1 MKYFDWTN
9 KIDEKELKEVIEV
22 LDNDGLVIFPTETV
36 YGIASKAT
44 SLKAV
49 DKLYEAKKRPRDKA
63 INIMVGDSKDI
74 SKYAKINSEIE
85 AKIIEEFMPGG
96 ITLILDKV
104 ADFGK
109 GFTLSNN
116 TIGVRIPNNTIALK
130 ILKNISFPLTVP
142 SANISNKPSG
152 TEVKDIIDDFK
163 NTVDI
168 IIDGGKS
175 VDSIPS
181 TIVRVEDNKINILR
195 QGKISEDEIKER
207 VGI

>member
-49 DKLYEAKKRPRDKA
+49 DKLYVAKKRPRDKA

-104 ADFGK
+104 DDFGE

>member
-104 ADFGK
+104 DDFGK

-152 TEVKDIIDDFK
+152 TEVNDIIDDFK

>member
-96 ITLILDKV
+96 ITLIIDKV

>member
-104 ADFGK
+104 DDFGE

-152 TEVKDIIDDFK
+152 TEVKDIIDDFR

-195 QGKISEDEIKER
+195 QGQISEDEIKER

>member
-104 ADFGK
+104 DDFGE

-152 TEVKDIIDDFK
+152 TEVNDIIDDFK

>member
-104 ADFGK
+104 DDFGK

-152 TEVKDIIDDFK
+152 TEVKDIIDDFR

>member
-1 MKYFDWTN
+1 MY
-9 KIDEKELKEVIEV
+9 
-22 LDNDGLVIFPTETV
+22 
-36 YGIASKAT
+36 A
-44 SLKAV
+44 
-49 DKLYEAKKRPRDKA
+49 AKKRPRDKA

-104 ADFGK
+104 DDFGE

-152 TEVKDIIDDFK
+152 TEVKDIIDDFR

>member
-44 SLKAV
+44 SSKAV
-49 DKLYEAKKRPRDKA
+49 DKLYAAKKRPRDKA

-104 ADFGK
+104 DDFGE

-142 SANISNKPSG
+142 SANISNKPAG
-152 TEVKDIIDDFK
+152 TEVKDIIDDFR

>member
-104 ADFGK
+104 DDFGE

-142 SANISNKPSG
+142 SANISNKPAG
-152 TEVKDIIDDFK
+152 TEVKDIIDDFR

>member
-104 ADFGK
+104 DDFGE

-152 TEVKDIIDDFK
+152 TEVNDIIDDFR

>member
-49 DKLYEAKKRPRDKA
+49 DKLYVAKKRPRDKA

-104 ADFGK
+104 DDFGE

-152 TEVKDIIDDFK
+152 TEVKDIIDDFR

>member
-63 INIMVGDSKDI
+63 INIMVGDGKDI

-104 ADFGK
+104 DDFGE

-152 TEVKDIIDDFK
+152 TEVNDIIDDFR

>member
-104 ADFGK
+104 DDFGE

>member
-49 DKLYEAKKRPRDKA
+49 DKLYAAKQRPRDKA

-85 AKIIEEFMPGG
+85 TKIIEEFMPGS

-104 ADFGK
+104 ADFGE

-142 SANISNKPSG
+142 SANISNKPAG
-152 TEVKDIIDDFK
+152 TEVNDIIDDFK

>member
-152 TEVKDIIDDFK
+152 TEVNDIIDDFK

>member
-1 MKYFDWTN
+1 
-9 KIDEKELKEVIEV
+9 
-22 LDNDGLVIFPTETV
+22 
-36 YGIASKAT
+36 
-44 SLKAV
+44 
-49 DKLYEAKKRPRDKA
+49 
-63 INIMVGDSKDI
+63 MVGDSKDI

-104 ADFGK
+104 DDFGE

-152 TEVKDIIDDFK
+152 TEVKDIIDDFR

>member
-104 ADFGK
+104 DDFGE

-152 TEVKDIIDDFK
+152 TEVKDIIDDFR